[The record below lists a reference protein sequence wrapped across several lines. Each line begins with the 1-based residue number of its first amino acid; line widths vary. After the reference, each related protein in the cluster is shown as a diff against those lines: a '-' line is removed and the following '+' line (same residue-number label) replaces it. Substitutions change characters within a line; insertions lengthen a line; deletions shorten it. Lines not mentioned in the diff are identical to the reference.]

1 MPTSL
6 LEDQDR
12 LARLDAIDVPEAFA
26 LALGKAPPD
35 RPLSPPL
42 GDAPLGCWLPLEARL
57 EPDGWRI
64 PLVWG
69 GRRPFSRPFSDEDL
83 AVWRQRPLGRLL
95 RPWLDLDAL
104 IARGEAL
111 DSPEPAGLIFH
122 ISRCG
127 STLLTRMLGAMPG
140 VTGLAEAAPLE
151 AMIGA
156 RRRDG
161 GLDEARQIRAIRA
174 MAALLGRPRD
184 GEGRSCVIK
193 LDSWSLLDFDLLRR
207 AFPDSPVVI
216 LHRDPAAVL
225 ASHARRRG
233 RQMVPGLIDW
243 RCEPPADS
251 LTEHGARLLGALCEA
266 GVGAVAAGGRAL
278 AYETLASM
286 PPAEVAGLFGLEA
299 TAADVAAMTAVRAR
313 GAKAPETLFNPGL
326 AAGVGDADGE
336 SLAMADR
343 WARPAWRR
351 LAAL

>member
-26 LALGKAPPD
+26 QALGEAPPD

-42 GDAPLGCWLPLEARL
+42 GDAPLGCWLPLEARWV
-57 EPDGWRI
+57 PDGWRI
-64 PLVWG
+64 PLIWA

-83 AVWRQRPLGRLL
+83 NVWRQRPLGRLL
-95 RPWLDLDAL
+95 RPWIDLDGL

-111 DSPEPAGLIFH
+111 DAPEPAGLIFH

-127 STLLTRMLGAMPG
+127 STLMTRMLGAMQG
-140 VTGLAEAAPLE
+140 VVVLSEAPPLE

-156 RRRDG
+156 GRRDP
-161 GLDEARQIRAIRA
+161 GLDEAAQIRAIRA

-184 GEGRSCVIK
+184 GEERGCVIK
-193 LDSWSLLDFDLLRR
+193 FDSWSLLDFDLLRR
-207 AFPDSPVVI
+207 AFPRSPFVV

-233 RQMVPGLIDW
+233 VQMVPGQIDW
-243 RCEPPADS
+243 RCEPPAAS

-266 GVGAVAAGGRAL
+266 GAGTVAAGGRSL
-278 AYETLASM
+278 AYDKLAAM
-286 PPAEVAGLFGLEA
+286 TPAEVAGLFGLEA
-299 TAADVAAMTAVRAR
+299 TAADIAAMTAVRGR
-313 GAKAPETLFNPGL
+313 DAKAPDSPFDPRR
-326 AAGVGDADGE
+326 AAGTDDADAE
-336 SLAMADR
+336 MIAMAER